1 MFEKAHIL
9 PYTKMARLDIKN
21 KTTYAWSD
29 FTGQISIIVLTHD
42 S

>member
-1 MFEKAHIL
+1 MFEKSPCTTI
-9 PYTKMARLDIKN
+9 YEDIK
-21 KTTYAWSD
+21 KKTTTYAWSD